1 MAQNPK
7 PFLCVYLSQHVPWY
21 YCIINNNQVSPACK
35 NKHLFLTH
43 TPAVDKCQ
51 LIWAELA
58 GLGLGLRVGS
68 RFALCAS
75 HPPGHAHCSHGEW
88 KECKGQTQPRKHS
101 SGVCTCLMFSDIP
114 SAMASHMSRPSL
126 NSKGKQ
132 TPPIE
137 VVGANIYGAMTSYY
151 SVSALILYSW
161 TSFLLLLEYNCFAVL
176 Y

>member
-1 MAQNPK
+1 MRK
-7 PFLCVYLSQHVPWY
+7 KIPFVPELDGSESQAFPMSLTRSTCAMILLHNKQQPGLTSM
-21 YCIINNNQVSPACK
+21 Q

-43 TPAVDKCQ
+43 TPVVDKGQ

-101 SGVCTCLMFSDIP
+101 S
-114 SAMASHMSRPSL
+114 
-126 NSKGKQ
+126 
-132 TPPIE
+132 
-137 VVGANIYGAMTSYY
+137 
-151 SVSALILYSW
+151 
-161 TSFLLLLEYNCFAVL
+161 
-176 Y
+176 